1 MRLTIRCGLIKLTQR
16 KQQLLDR
23 EYANLQIVLQGGN
36 APLYSAHKQQALR
49 FYKKIKKG
57 VQYPLSLRNDLI
69 NVQKSK
75 SFYFLRIPV
84 AGQRGG
90 IKVPFKPHRPIP
102 VDAKLCES
110 KLFKRKGKFIAN
122 LVYEIP
128 TKLKTHFSSVLA
140 IDMGER
146 TPATAV
152 LLWEGQVM
160 KPMFL
165 GREIRGIRRHHAWLR
180 KRLQERKLLKV
191 VKRIGARERIR
202 VNDILHCVSRHLV
215 DAAVASNSCIA
226 LGNLRGIRKGA
237 RGRGKRFNRIVSSM
251 PFYKLRSMIE
261 YKAGLLGIPVV
272 AVDER
277 MTSRTCHACGLE
289 GQRKSQGCFV
299 CSNCGQYNADLNGAI
314 NIGKR
319 LLPYMDGSGAT
330 CGLAL
335 NRPDEHPSDGTPEAA
350 PIRTW

>member
-1 MRLTIRCGLIKLTQR
+1 MRLTIRCGLIKLTKR

-23 EYANLQIVLQGGN
+23 EYSNLQTVLQGGN

-57 VQYPLSLRNDLI
+57 TEYPLSLRNDLI

-75 SFYFLRIPV
+75 SFYFLKLPV

-90 IKVPFKPHRPIP
+90 IKIPFKPHRPIP
-102 VDAKLCES
+102 TDAKLRES
-110 KLFKRKGKFIAN
+110 KLFKRKGKFFAN

-128 TKLKTHFSSVLA
+128 TQFKTHFSSVLA
-140 IDMGER
+140 IDIGER

-152 LLWEGQVM
+152 LLRNGQAM
-160 KPMFL
+160 NPMFL
-165 GREIRGIRRHHAWLR
+165 GREIRGIRRHYAWLQ
-180 KRLQERKLLKV
+180 KRLQERKLPKV
-191 VKRIGARERIR
+191 VKRIGKREKIR
-202 VNDILHCVSRHLV
+202 VNDILHCISRQLV
-215 DAAVASNSCIA
+215 DAAAASDSCIA
-226 LGNLRGIRKGA
+226 LGNLRGIRDGAKGK
-237 RGRGKRFNRIVSSM
+237 GKRFNRIVSTM

-277 MTSRTCHACGLE
+277 MTSRTCHVCGLQ
-289 GQRKSQGCFV
+289 GQRRSQGCFV
-299 CSNCGQYNADLNGAI
+299 CKNCGQYNADLNGAI

-319 LLPYMDGSGAT
+319 LLPYMGGSGAT

-335 NRPDEHPSDGTPEAA
+335 NRTNENPLHLTPEAA
-350 PIRTW
+350 TF